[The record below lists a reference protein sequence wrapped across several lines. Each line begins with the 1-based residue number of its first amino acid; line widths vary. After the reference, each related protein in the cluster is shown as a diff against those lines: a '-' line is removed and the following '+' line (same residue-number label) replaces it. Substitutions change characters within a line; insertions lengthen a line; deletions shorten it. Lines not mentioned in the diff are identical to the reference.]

1 MLIKDKLLMMNSHM
15 EYKPCRAELEAPTN
29 NWDNSWRLVR
39 LPGLTP
45 EMKTFLWKLLHKILP
60 TQDRLLRMKK
70 SKSPLGHCQ
79 LCQDEVVESME
90 HALISCQF
98 NQNVGN
104 MLLYGVSIIIPNITS
119 NQVLHLE
126 LDVEANRELPLVI
139 MIGHTLESIWSHRM
153 KKIQIQPFLIR
164 SDLEARASM
173 LRETRFRNA
182 AVLLMEIIQLC
193 FQVI

>member
-1 MLIKDKLLMMNSHM
+1 M
-15 EYKPCRAELEAPTN
+15 PCKAELEAYTN
-29 NWDNSWRLVR
+29 NWERSWRLVR

-79 LCQDEVVESME
+79 LCQAEVVENLE
-90 HALISCQF
+90 HALITCQF

-104 MLLYGVSIIIPNITS
+104 LLVDGVSVMVPNITS
-119 NQVLHLE
+119 NQVLRLE
-126 LDVEANRELPLVI
+126 LDVEADKELPLVL
-139 MIGHTLESIWSHRM
+139 MIGHTLESIWSCRM

-164 SDLEARASM
+164 SDLEARANL
-173 LRETRFRNA
+173 LRETRFSNV
-182 AVLLMEIIQLC
+182 AVLLMEMIQLC
-193 FQVI
+193 SQAM